1 MHGYWL
7 WNITNYVDSWS
18 LKSKVKQR
26 LMYWP
31 NDYQG
36 KKKKKPGVGESEES
50 DSYDEADDDISVP
63 EDNEV
68 LEPPAEK
75 VEIEEKPKV
84 KKTRRK
90 IKPASPEPIETVTL
104 RSHALEKTPV
114 DELVI
119 ILLYR

>member
-1 MHGYWL
+1 
-7 WNITNYVDSWS
+7 
-18 LKSKVKQR
+18 
-26 LMYWP
+26 MYWP

-36 KKKKKPGVGESEES
+36 KKKKKAGVDESEES
-50 DSYDEADDDISVP
+50 DSYDEADDTTSLP

-104 RSHALEKTPV
+104 RSHALEKAPV

-119 ILLYR
+119 ILLYK

>member
-1 MHGYWL
+1 
-7 WNITNYVDSWS
+7 
-18 LKSKVKQR
+18 
-26 LMYWP
+26 MYSP

-36 KKKKKPGVGESEES
+36 KKKKKPGVDESEES
-50 DSYDEADDDISVP
+50 DSYDEADDAISVP

-68 LEPPAEK
+68 LEPPVEK
-75 VEIEEKPKV
+75 VKMEEKPKV

-104 RSHALEKTPV
+104 RSHALEKTPA

-119 ILLYR
+119 ILLYK

>member
-1 MHGYWL
+1 MHGYYL
-7 WNITNYVDSWS
+7 WNITNYVDSCS

-36 KKKKKPGVGESEES
+36 KKKKKPGVDEPEES
-50 DSYDEADDDISVP
+50 DSYDEADDAISVP

-68 LEPPAEK
+68 LESLTEK
-75 VEIEEKPKV
+75 VELQEKPKV

-90 IKPASPEPIETVTL
+90 IEPASPEPKETVTL
-104 RSHALEKTPV
+104 RSHALEKSPA

-119 ILLYR
+119 IVLYA